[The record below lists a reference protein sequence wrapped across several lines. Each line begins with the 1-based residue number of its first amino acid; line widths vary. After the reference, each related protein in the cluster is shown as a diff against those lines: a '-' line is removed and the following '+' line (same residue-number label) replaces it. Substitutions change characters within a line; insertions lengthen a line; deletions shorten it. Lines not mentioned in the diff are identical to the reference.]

1 MPIIDRKVKYQGLS
15 GLRKLDGKQLREL
28 DDSMLVIQEHN
39 SPLAV
44 MLSYEKYLILQD
56 QLHTA
61 METLELLGDPDE
73 LSALLAGLKDVR
85 SGRVESLE
93 DIRKGLT
100 NNKQKQ

>member
-1 MPIIDRKVKYQGLS
+1 MATPLHRLDMPIIDRKVKYQGLS

-44 MLSYEKYLILQD
+44 MLS
-56 QLHTA
+56 
-61 METLELLGDPDE
+61 DPDE